1 LSVSLEKQVDVI
13 VTKKGRIV
21 ELTSELLRTTAESE
35 ASESLSAG
43 QVATTKQLLTQIIS
57 ELTTIA
63 SFISSKDAKWSKSM
77 VDISAH
83 LCANVHRELTPVLED
98 YCLLINSITV
108 DFTKTPFRFRREFKR
123 KLKRFDAKYKTTL
136 IRHGLFD

>member
-1 LSVSLEKQVDVI
+1 MSVSLEKQVDVI

-21 ELTSELLRTTAESE
+21 ELTSELLRTTAGFG
-35 ASESLSAG
+35 ASESPSAE
-43 QVATTKQLLTQIIS
+43 QTASTKQLLTQIIS

-77 VDISAH
+77 VDTSAH
-83 LCANVHRELTPVLED
+83 LCANAQRELTPVLED

-108 DFTKTPFRFRREFKR
+108 DFTKTPFRFSKEFKR
-123 KLKRFDAKYKTTL
+123 KLKRFDAKYKTAL
-136 IRHGLFD
+136 KRHGLFD